1 MVESMK
7 ETISMIRRKVKELS
21 TGQMV
26 GNTKVAGRMESNM
39 ETDSIHQPAI
49 KLNKEDGMRERDFIG
64 FKIIK
69 VQI

>member
-1 MVESMK
+1 MVENMK

-21 TGQMV
+21 TGQME

-39 ETDSIHQPAI
+39 ETDSTRRPAV

-69 VQI
+69 VMK